1 MDKPIPADIEG
12 LKIYIGGV
20 VLELFQTRG
29 MANAGAQALASA
41 EKERDELKA
50 KVAELEET
58 LRNA

>member
-12 LKIYIGGV
+12 LKIYIGGL
-20 VLELFQTRG
+20 VLEVYSVRG